1 MEEPFD
7 NRPGVIWYDGEMV
20 PWQDAKLHVLNHAL
34 HYASAIFDG
43 IRCYGGSIF
52 ELRKHTERLL
62 EGAETMDFEIPYSA
76 DAIDAACNK
85 LLKKNPDKINGI
97 AKPRE

>member
-34 HYASAIFDG
+34 HYASAIFEG

-52 ELRKHTERLL
+52 ELRQHKKTARKTNSKAPNTL
-62 EGAETMDFEIPYSA
+62 AEARPSRHSKA
-76 DAIDAACNK
+76 
-85 LLKKNPDKINGI
+85 
-97 AKPRE
+97 